1 MAQLL
6 HLYRIGRNDIYME
19 TRSMMELGTEL
30 DLQFDSLV
38 ENCLRSG
45 QINQDLYS
53 KYDVKRGLR
62 DSNGKGVLTGLTEVS
77 DVVSNKIVDGKTV
90 PIEGELYY
98 QGINVED
105 LINKGTKKG
114 FFFEESTYLLL
125 FGKLP
130 TQEEFDSFIKIL
142 SNLSELSGQFV
153 RDVIM
158 KAPPENLMNALQ
170 KCIVLL
176 YSYDSNPDDTSVSN
190 VLRQSL
196 QLIAKMP
203 MMAVYSYYA
212 YRHFQLGKTL
222 VVRPPKPEFSTAENI
237 LYMLRKDGKYTKLE
251 AEVLDV
257 ALVLHA
263 DHGGGNNSTFTNHV
277 VTSSGTDTYSAVAA
291 SMSSLKGPRHG
302 GANLKVM
309 QMFDDLK
316 AHCSDYENEE
326 AIRSYLTKVLNK
338 EVFDRAGLIYGMGH
352 AVYTLSDPRE
362 VILKEYAE
370 RLSKEKGMEAE
381 FCLYRRVEKIA
392 GELIMEQRK
401 LFKPICANVD
411 FYSGLVY
418 TMLGIP
424 RELFTPIFA
433 ISRISGWSAHRLEEL
448 VNKGKIIRPAY
459 KFVGTHVEYKN
470 MKER

>member
-1 MAQLL
+1 M
-6 HLYRIGRNDIYME
+6 
-19 TRSMMELGTEL
+19 
-30 DLQFDSLV
+30 
-38 ENCLRSG
+38 
-45 QINQDLYS
+45 
-53 KYDVKRGLR
+53 
-62 DSNGKGVLTGLTEVS
+62 
-77 DVVSNKIVDGKTV
+77 
-90 PIEGELYY
+90 
-98 QGINVED
+98 
-105 LINKGTKKG
+105 
-114 FFFEESTYLLL
+114 

-130 TQEEFDSFIKIL
+130 TKEEFDSFVKIL

-277 VTSSGTDTYSAVAA
+277 VTSSGTDTYSAIAA
-291 SMSSLKGPRHG
+291 
-302 GANLKVM
+302 
-309 QMFDDLK
+309 
-316 AHCSDYENEE
+316 
-326 AIRSYLTKVLNK
+326 AIRVS
-338 EVFDRAGLIYGMGH
+338 
-352 AVYTLSDPRE
+352 
-362 VILKEYAE
+362 
-370 RLSKEKGMEAE
+370 
-381 FCLYRRVEKIA
+381 
-392 GELIMEQRK
+392 EQ
-401 LFKPICANVD
+401 P
-411 FYSGLVY
+411 
-418 TMLGIP
+418 
-424 RELFTPIFA
+424 
-433 ISRISGWSAHRLEEL
+433 
-448 VNKGKIIRPAY
+448 
-459 KFVGTHVEYKN
+459 
-470 MKER
+470 

>member
-1 MAQLL
+1 
-6 HLYRIGRNDIYME
+6 ME
-19 TRSMMELGTEL
+19 KP
-30 DLQFDSLV
+30 V
-38 ENCLRSG
+38 N
-45 QINQDLYS
+45 I
-53 KYDVKRGLR
+53 VKNEQTL
-62 DSNGKGVLTGLTEVS
+62 
-77 DVVSNKIVDGKTV
+77 IV
-90 PIEGELYY
+90 
-98 QGINVED
+98 N
-105 LINKGTKKG
+105 N
-114 FFFEESTYLLL
+114 TY
-125 FGKLP
+125 
-130 TQEEFDSFIKIL
+130 FIKIL

-370 RLSKEKGMEAE
+370 RLSKEKGMEEE